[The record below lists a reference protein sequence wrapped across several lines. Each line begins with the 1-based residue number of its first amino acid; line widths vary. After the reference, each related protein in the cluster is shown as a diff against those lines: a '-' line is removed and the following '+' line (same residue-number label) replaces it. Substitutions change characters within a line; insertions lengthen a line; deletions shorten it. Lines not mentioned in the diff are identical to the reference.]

1 MKTFVEK
8 ISQYREKNPELKTK
22 HLRKSLTYVLR
33 QTQDIVMEGE
43 TTSSAGSDQAPSE
56 DNMEIEEI
64 QNLVP
69 VLEEDPTKKGLVVK
83 KKKDNPPA

>member
-1 MKTFVEK
+1 
-8 ISQYREKNPELKTK
+8 
-22 HLRKSLTYVLR
+22 
-33 QTQDIVMEGE
+33 MEGE